1 VGIGRYVLV
10 HSSSGYGY
18 GYSCCGYVFEQ
29 RAKSFGLFLS
39 RGILPV
45 GKRVIRLIIGLKKGI
60 LGRLIGIIAAIER
73 TG

>member
-1 VGIGRYVLV
+1 M
-10 HSSSGYGY
+10 
-18 GYSCCGYVFEQ
+18 
-29 RAKSFGLFLS
+29 
-39 RGILPV
+39 